1 MTPDIVRLDT
11 PRMPFLDG
19 DDLPSIVRRTAEVTP
34 DRVALMQD
42 ERRVTWSDLAAAIE
56 RVATALLARSL
67 DPGERVAILAAN
79 SIEYVEAFFGA
90 LRAGLC
96 VVPLPTLASADAL
109 ERMLDD
115 CAARVLF
122 ASREYRDVA
131 RSLVRTRAI
140 GGVGLD
146 FEDDDFAAYGRLV
159 SQRRPLAP
167 LPIHGD
173 QSFDVIYS
181 SGTTGVPKGIV
192 HSHAARRASYA
203 GSRSQYFSRESV
215 NLVATPFYS
224 NTTCVTWFLATAAG
238 AANAIVGKFSPDAF
252 CAAAERYRGTHAMLV
267 PVQYE
272 RLVEA
277 GSLSSTAASSL
288 RCLFSTSAPLRP
300 ATKRKDPRRNR
311 RVAGRDH
318 GLTEGGAVTVLDARR
333 HPDKLASVGRPGPG
347 VEVRIVDEAGR
358 DVAPGQAGEVVGR
371 STNMMAGYLN
381 RPDDT
386 AAMVSRVD
394 GKIFFRTGDV
404 GRFDDDGFLY
414 LLDRKKDVI
423 ISGGFNVYATDV
435 ERVLLQHPAV
445 AEAAVIGIPSDRWGE
460 TPLGLVVLRSP
471 GRASEEEL
479 MAFCNERVGKLQ
491 RVSAVEVRDA
501 LPKNAIGKVLKRD
514 LKEPYW
520 KGRA

>member
-1 MTPDIVRLDT
+1 
-11 PRMPFLDG
+11 MPFLDG
-19 DDLPSIVRRTAEVTP
+19 DDLPSIVRRIAEVTP
-34 DRVALMQD
+34 DRIALLQD
-42 ERRVTWSDLAAAIE
+42 GRRVTWSGLAAAIE

-67 DPGERVAILAAN
+67 DAGERVAILAAN
-79 SIEYVEAFFGA
+79 SIEYVEVFFGA

-96 VVPLPTLASADAL
+96 VVPLPTLASVDAL
-109 ERMLDD
+109 DRMLDD
-115 CAARVLF
+115 CAAGVLF
-122 ASREYRDVA
+122 ASREHRDVA
-131 RSLVRTRAI
+131 RSLIRTRAI

-146 FEDDDFAAYGRLV
+146 FDDEDFAAYGRLV

-167 LPIHGD
+167 PSIRGD
-173 QSFDVIYS
+173 QWFDIIYS

-192 HSHAARRASYA
+192 HTHAARRASYA

-238 AANAIVGKFSPDAF
+238 GANAIVGKFSPQALA
-252 CAAAERYRGTHAMLV
+252 AAAERYRGTHAMLV

-288 RCLFSTSAPLRP
+288 KYLFSTSAPLR
-300 ATKRKDPRRNR
+300 AETKRE
-311 RVAGRDH
+311 VLEGTGASLVEIY

-333 HPDKLASVGRPGPG
+333 HPDKLPSVGRPGPG
-347 VEVRIVDEAGR
+347 VEILVVDGAGR

-386 AAMVSRVD
+386 AAVVFRRD
-394 GKIFFRTGDV
+394 GKVFFRTGDI

-414 LLDRKKDVI
+414 LLDRKEDVI

-471 GRASEEEL
+471 AHATEAEV

-491 RVSAVEVRDA
+491 RVSAVEVRAD
-501 LPKNAIGKVLKRD
+501 LPKNAIGKILKRD